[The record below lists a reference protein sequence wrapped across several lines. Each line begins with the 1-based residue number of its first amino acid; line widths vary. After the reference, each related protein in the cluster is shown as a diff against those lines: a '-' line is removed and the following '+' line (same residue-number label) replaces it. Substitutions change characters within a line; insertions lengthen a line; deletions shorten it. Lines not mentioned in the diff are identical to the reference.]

1 MSSEHKTERFTN
13 KCRNPNNRPNRF
25 TSHELVLQPW
35 FLPRQSLLAISAL
48 IPPGYRNKMRA
59 YFDDYGCMICGRM
72 DVIYDA
78 IGMCIRC
85 HQTIRRR
92 IRRSVR
98 RRMTGKQDDRADLFM
113 LRRAKLAKKLLG
125 RFSPTW
131 RARSLRHRL
140 DTPLPNNPID
150 EVLEFLSPV
159 ISKELA
165 QIPQAA
171 APSGE
176 GGVSS
181 KSVRD
186 LRARRPHR

>member
-1 MSSEHKTERFTN
+1 MSSERKMKKFTN
-13 KCRNPNNRPNRF
+13 ESRNPKNRLNRF
-25 TSHELVLQPW
+25 TSHELVFQPW
-35 FLPRQSLLAISAL
+35 FLPRKSLLAISAL

-78 IGMCIRC
+78 LGMCIGC

-92 IRRSVR
+92 LKRSVR
-98 RRMTGKQDDRADLFM
+98 RRMTRKPDDRADLFM

-131 RARSLRHRL
+131 RARSIRRRL
-140 DTPLPNNPID
+140 DKALPNNPID
-150 EVLEFLSPV
+150 EALEFLSPV

-165 QIPQAA
+165 QIPQP
-171 APSGE
+171 APSDE
-176 GGVSS
+176 VGVSS

-186 LRARRPHR
+186 LRATRPHR

>member
-1 MSSEHKTERFTN
+1 MSSERKTERFTS
-13 KCRNPNNRPNRF
+13 KSRNPKNRSNRF
-25 TSHELVLQPW
+25 SSHELVLQPW

-59 YFDDYGCMICGRM
+59 YFEDYGCMICGRM

-78 IGMCIRC
+78 IEMCIRC

-92 IRRSVR
+92 ISRSVR
-98 RRMTGKQDDRADLFM
+98 RRMTGKPDDRADLFM
-113 LRRAKLAKKLLG
+113 LRRAKLAKRLLG

-131 RARSLRHRL
+131 RARSLRRRL

-150 EVLEFLSPV
+150 EALEFLSPV

-165 QIPQAA
+165 QIPHA
-171 APSGE
+171 APSAE
-176 GGVSS
+176 LGVSS

-186 LRARRPHR
+186 LRATRPHR